1 MTVVR
6 MSDIVMTEEGG
17 GGWKEASVG
26 GMCCRVE
33 EMVYCN
39 NVDVTVTVSA
49 AALMCGVLH
58 LVTGNDGTRG
68 TAAPSAGQLGPDLPI
83 VAIPHPVATNIG
95 NIGRPATH
103 LPAPAPR

>member
-1 MTVVR
+1 M
-6 MSDIVMTEEGG
+6 EGG
-17 GGWKEASVG
+17 ECRRSVL
-26 GMCCRVE
+26 VE
-33 EMVYCN
+33 EMVCCN

-49 AALMCGVLH
+49 AELMCGVLH

-68 TAAPSAGQLGPDLPI
+68 TAAPSAGQLGPVLPI

-103 LPAPAPR
+103 LPAPAPLQPPGPLVKQNNPC

>member
-1 MTVVR
+1 M
-6 MSDIVMTEEGG
+6 EGG
-17 GGWKEASVG
+17 ECRRSVLA
-26 GMCCRVE
+26 E
-33 EMVYCN
+33 EMVCCN

-49 AALMCGVLH
+49 AGLMCGVLH

-68 TAAPSAGQLGPDLPI
+68 TAAPSAGQLGPVLPI

-103 LPAPAPR
+103 LPDSQHLLLSSHQVPW